1 MGWIALSDPMGRT
14 HTARLP
20 GVSLL
25 ERGSLLVEVV
35 LDPDISGAV
44 TLLQYRE
51 NKDWSRT
58 LCLTLD
64 PTEGLRL
71 VQRQGAREICV
82 TLACAIGPEVN
93 ALRILYA
100 WNAPDRCCRL
110 SLECVETGTLVH
122 ANGRDPLPMPM
133 SDVTA
138 LFAPGPHL
146 HKDAS
151 VLWYGVT
158 TGVVPLGL
166 DASLSASTI
175 LQGPSGP
182 VRADR
187 IEPGDL
193 VMTVDHGAQPVR
205 WCRRFNLPAM
215 GSFAPVRLRA
225 PYYATPRDLIVS
237 QRARI
242 VLSGAEVEYLFGED
256 EVLVQARHLVNN
268 RTALFET
275 RRTVV
280 DHVSL
285 MFDRHELLDV
295 GGCRVESLY
304 RGRGAV
310 AVHTQSARRE
320 LHDYEMITLMGM
332 REAAR
337 NPVAA

>member
-25 ERGSLLVEVV
+25 ERGSMLFEVV
-35 LDPDISGAV
+35 LDPDVAGPI
-44 TLLQYRE
+44 TLLQYR
-51 NKDWSRT
+51 DDQDRSRAI
-58 LCLTLD
+58 CLSLD
-64 PTEGLRL
+64 PSQELRL
-71 VQRQGAREICV
+71 VQRQGARETCV
-82 TLACAIGPEVN
+82 TLACTLGPE
-93 ALRILYA
+93 AKTLRILYA
-100 WNAPDRCCRL
+100 WNAPQRCCRL
-110 SLECVETGTLVH
+110 SMECVETGALDH
-122 ANGRDPLPMPM
+122 ANGRDPLPLPM
-133 SDVTA
+133 SDIAA
-138 LFAPGPHL
+138 LFSHAPHR
-146 HKDAS
+146 HKDAA
-151 VLWYGVT
+151 VLWFGVT

-166 DASLSASTI
+166 DASLSASTF

-182 VRADR
+182 IRADQ

-205 WCRRFNLPAM
+205 WRQRFSLPAM
-215 GSFAPVRLRA
+215 GSFAPVRLRT
-225 PYYATPRDLIVS
+225 PFYATPRDLVVS
-237 QRARI
+237 QTARI
-242 VLSGAEVEYLFGED
+242 VLSGSEVEYLFGED
-256 EVLVQARHLVNN
+256 EVLVQARHLVNH

-275 RRTVV
+275 RRSVI

-295 GGCRVESLY
+295 GGCSVESLY
-304 RGRGAV
+304 RGRGTL